1 MSKEHLIDTAYEVAR
16 KKFKNKPFTFRE
28 LFKVTSNSSDKSD
41 MADLYV
47 DLISDIRFIYIG
59 KEKWTLTENLKN
71 DDFQKISSSMFG
83 LDKYTIEDLDDYDST
98 DESKK
103 EEDKDEDSEIIIDET
118 IDENDE
124 ESEDINENDDEDE
137 EDDSDESDNVI
148 DDIEDLDDDI
158 EDLDD

>member
-1 MSKEHLIDTAYEVAR
+1 MGKEHLIDIAYEVAR
-16 KKFKNKPFTFRE
+16 KKFKTKPFTFRE
-28 LFKVTSNSSDKSD
+28 LFKATSNSTDKAE

-59 KEKWTLTENLKN
+59 NEKWTLTENLKN

-83 LDKYTIEDLDDYDST
+83 LDKYTIEDLDDYSND
-98 DESKK
+98 DKK
-103 EEDKDEDSEIIIDET
+103 EEEKDEDSEIIIDET
-118 IDENDE
+118 ITDDE
-124 ESEDINENDDEDE
+124 EQNDLDVEEDEDE
-137 EDDSDESDNVI
+137 DMDESDNII